1 MAVVTRPPRRLR
13 RRAARWAMVP
23 VVAVALVAALAAF
36 LPARA
41 VTPAATGAA
50 CDTPLQDL
58 IDHAAAG
65 SDLVVPACVYRESV
79 TVDKPLTID
88 GAGAVIDG
96 RDASGAVVRDAW
108 MTIAASDVTVRGFTM
123 RYASNKPQTGALRV
137 EPGVARLT
145 IEACDLGYAAGAD
158 VSIGVADQSTITGC
172 SIHDAGQ
179 LGVHVGGD
187 GTNGIGNAVIDDR
200 IFHNNTAGYDP
211 GFEAGGLKA
220 TLQKGLVIKGD
231 EVYDNAGPGIW
242 CDIECQDVTISGDR
256 VHDND
261 DAGIFYEVSQ
271 GGVIQDNAV
280 WGNGWQDPDWGWG
293 AGILLSSSG
302 STTVTGNTV
311 AWNATGIAV
320 ISQDRHDWPH
330 SATGISVDDNLIA
343 ASGDATSWPGCRIGR
358 ASCSRRPAATAGPP
372 IATGSMAGRAAR
384 AASPGTATS
393 ARRRRST
400 RRPAGVPAPT
410 WPPTRSR
417 ACSARPACPWGHPPS
432 TCRQPSRPRSSGR
445 CRRIRW
451 SSERPSRGASWPS
464 WWWSWPSSSGGG
476 GARRRAW
483 RAPERIHW
491 RLPSPSGRRSQSQS
505 VPPSHSPDAPWRGL
519 HAPS

>member
-1 MAVVTRPPRRLR
+1 MAVASHPPSHRQG
-13 RRAARWAMVP
+13 P
-23 VVAVALVAALAAF
+23 VVWWAVVASLALALAAAVVGG
-36 LPARA
+36 PPVRA
-41 VTPAATGAA
+41 ASPAATGAA
-50 CDTPLQDL
+50 CDTPLQAL
-58 IDHAAAG
+58 IDQAPAG
-65 SDLVVPACVYRESV
+65 SDLVVPPCVYRESV

-88 GAGAVIDG
+88 GTGAVIDG

-108 MTIAASDVTVRGFTM
+108 MTIAASDVTIRGFAM

-145 IEACDLGYAAGAD
+145 VAACDLGFAAGAN

-256 VHDND
+256 VHDNA

-271 GGVIQDNAV
+271 GGLIQDNDV

-302 STTVTGNTV
+302 TTAVTGNTV

-320 ISQDRHDWPH
+320 ISQDRKDWPH
-330 SATGISVDDNLIA
+330 AATGVRVDDNLIA
-343 ASGDATSWPGCRIGR
+343 ASRGRYVLAWLQDWPGELFKPASANGGTNDRYWVDGAPGSEGRFAWDGDIGSATAFAATPGGR
-358 ASCSRRPAATAGPP
+358 AG
-372 IATGSMAGRAAR
+372 GYV
-384 AASPGTATS
+384 ASGAIQGLLE
-393 ARRRRST
+393 A
-400 RRPAGVPAPT
+400 AGVPLGPSALDV
-410 WPPTRSR
+410 PPPL
-417 ACSARPACPWGHPPS
+417 PAQVIRTAQAHPLVA
-432 TCRQPSRPRSSGR
+432 GV
-445 CRRIRW
+445 
-451 SSERPSRGASWPS
+451 AVV
-464 WWWSWPSSSGGG
+464 GGVV
-476 GARRRAW
+476 AVVVVVLAVTFWRRRQ
-483 RAPERIHW
+483 
-491 RLPSPSGRRSQSQS
+491 RRSPAD
-505 VPPSHSPDAPWRGL
+505 VVAP
-519 HAPS
+519 

>member
-1 MAVVTRPPRRLR
+1 MAVMTHPPRRSR
-13 RRAARWAMVP
+13 RLVARWAVVP
-23 VVAVALVAALAAF
+23 GLALALLATLASG
-36 LPARA
+36 LPVRA
-41 VTPAATGAA
+41 ATPAATGAA
-50 CDTPLQDL
+50 CETPLQDL
-58 IDHAAAG
+58 IDQAPAG
-65 SDLVVPACVYRESV
+65 SDLVVPSCVYRESV

-88 GAGAVIDG
+88 GTGATIDG
-96 RDASGAVVRDAW
+96 RDASGTVVRDAW

-137 EPGVARLT
+137 EPGIARLT
-145 IEACDLGYAAGAD
+145 IEACDLGFAAGAD

-187 GTNGIGNAVIDDR
+187 GTNGIGNAVINDR

-271 GGVIQDNAV
+271 GGVIKDNDV

-302 STTVTGNTV
+302 TTTVSGNTV

-343 ASGDATSWPGCRIGR
+343 ASRGRYVLAWLQDWSGELFTPASGNGGTANQYWVDGGPGSEGRFAWDGDIGSATSFDATPGGR
-358 ASCSRRPAATAGPP
+358 AGAYVATDAIQGLLDAAGVPLGPSALDVPPPLPTQVIRQAQAHPLVVGVAAAGGVVAVVVVVLA
-372 IATGSMAGRAAR
+372 IAVWR
-384 AASPGTATS
+384 
-393 ARRRRST
+393 RRRRS
-400 RRPAGVPAPT
+400 PAGVA
-410 WPPTRSR
+410 
-417 ACSARPACPWGHPPS
+417 
-432 TCRQPSRPRSSGR
+432 GR
-445 CRRIRW
+445 
-451 SSERPSRGASWPS
+451 
-464 WWWSWPSSSGGG
+464 
-476 GARRRAW
+476 
-483 RAPERIHW
+483 
-491 RLPSPSGRRSQSQS
+491 
-505 VPPSHSPDAPWRGL
+505 
-519 HAPS
+519 